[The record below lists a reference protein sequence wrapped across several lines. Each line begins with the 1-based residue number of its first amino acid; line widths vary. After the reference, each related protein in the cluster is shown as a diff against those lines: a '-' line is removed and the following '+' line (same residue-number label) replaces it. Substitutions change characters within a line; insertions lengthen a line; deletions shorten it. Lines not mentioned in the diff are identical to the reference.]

1 MLTRFICLLIGYAFG
16 CLQTAY
22 FVGLLNRIDIRRFGS
37 GNLGTTNTAR
47 ILGLA
52 SGLIVLGGDILKTVL
67 GTMVV
72 QWLYGQSQPELLLV
86 LKAYAF
92 VGCMLGHNYPFYL
105 GFRGGKGVAV
115 TIGFLLVLQPYLFL
129 AWAAAAL
136 IAFLPTRYMSL
147 ASMTGCV
154 TAAILTPILGRFGFW
169 GMTAPARTE
178 MYILLALAALL
189 VIFQHRSNIRRIL
202 SGSES
207 RFSFRE
213 AGSAAREVMPKSYD
227 GRKSGGAKRNDVGK
241 DVGKE

>member
-1 MLTRFICLLIGYAFG
+1 MLTRCICLLIGYAFG
-16 CLQTAY
+16 CFQTAY

-52 SGLIVLGGDILKTVL
+52 AGVIVLGGDILKTVL
-67 GTMVV
+67 CTMAV
-72 QWLYGQSQPELLLV
+72 QWLYGASQPEILLV
-86 LKAYAF
+86 LKTYAF
-92 VGCMLGHNYPFYL
+92 VGCVLGHNYPFFL

-115 TIGFLLVLQPYLFL
+115 TIGFLLVLHPYLFL

-154 TAAILTPILGRFGFW
+154 TAAILTPILGRHGYW
-169 GMTAPARTE
+169 GMSAPGRAE
-178 MYILLALAALL
+178 MYLLIALMALL
-189 VIFQHRSNIRRIL
+189 VVFQHRSNIRRIAA
-202 SGSES
+202 GTES

-213 AGSAAREVMPKSYD
+213 AGNAAREVMPQSFEGKKP
-227 GRKSGGAKRNDVGK
+227 GKAKKEDP
-241 DVGKE
+241 GKE